1 VANWKWHIESHYPTQ
16 ANRRLEWGTQRLL
29 PVGPK
34 KKLRPLASILHR
46 GVSRS
51 TDSPMIL
58 IALAMS

>member
-1 VANWKWHIESHYPTQ
+1 MGHQAFVAGG
-16 ANRRLEWGTQRLL
+16 A
-29 PVGPK
+29 K

>member
-1 VANWKWHIESHYPTQ
+1 
-16 ANRRLEWGTQRLL
+16 
-29 PVGPK
+29 VGPK